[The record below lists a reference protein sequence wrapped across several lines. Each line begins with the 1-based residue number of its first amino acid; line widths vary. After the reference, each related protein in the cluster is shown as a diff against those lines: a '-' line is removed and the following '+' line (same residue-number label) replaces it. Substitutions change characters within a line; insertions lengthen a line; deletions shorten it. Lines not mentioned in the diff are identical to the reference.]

1 MHGVSNKTNRDRT
14 KKKRRVTKGDK
25 ITEQHRQTQ
34 QQAKITEQNRLTL
47 ADWTQD
53 NRQD

>member
-1 MHGVSNKTNRDRT
+1 MALAT
-14 KKKRRVTKGDK
+14 KQTGTEPKKNHRVTKGDK